1 MKKLICLLVFCMMLC
16 GCGNKESDPISNKP
30 PIEVDEEKL
39 ESEGYKNL
47 SEIAYGKVED
57 NGDKP
62 NVNLVYLTQKP
73 EEAIYLWTGIQR
85 NLLGNNVESDTS
97 FSWGDNKY
105 VLDDESMDKMTAEN
119 AEDYVPKEWADLLRK
134 MESGYNI
141 NDGISKEL
149 GDSMDE
155 AIDEFVDEY
164 LEESKKELNVID
176 GFREPDYEK
185 FNSYASENGLDGTLI
200 YIEGKL
206 LSQTQLGR
214 SLDGTPTLALV
225 VEQEDGNKWC
235 AGVTSECEI
244 EEIKNKN
251 VRIFGTYQGFSDRMK
266 LPGISVV
273 VKNTND
279 FRKARIE
286 IEENGNYIEVWNF
299 YDNWT
304 KLTTEGRNEE
314 NEESEPQPQ
323 ETPIPTTGQQNALK
337 SAKEYLDISAFSY
350 SGLVSQLE
358 YEQYTHEEA
367 VYAVDNCGADW
378 NEQAARSAK
387 EYLDIMSFSRGG
399 LIEQLEFDGF
409 THEQAVYGVEQ
420 NGY

>member
-1 MKKLICLLVFCMMLC
+1 MRRIVCLLLSAVLLC
-16 GCGNKESDPISNKP
+16 GCGSSEKNTDSAQSTTN
-30 PIEVDEEKL
+30 VDEEKL
-39 ESEGYKNL
+39 KSEGYTDL
-47 SEIAYGKVED
+47 AGVAYGMMED
-57 NGDKP
+57 SGDKP
-62 NVNLVYLTQKP
+62 NVRLVYLTENP
-73 EEAIYLWTGIQR
+73 EEAFYLWSGIQR
-85 NLLGNNVESDTS
+85 KLLENDVESDTS
-97 FSWGDNKY
+97 FSWGDKEYILNDKS
-105 VLDDESMDKMTAEN
+105 VDKMTAEN
-119 AEDYVPKEWADLLRK
+119 AEDYVPKEWADLMRK
-134 MESGYNI
+134 MESGYMI
-141 NDGISKEL
+141 NNGISEDL
-149 GDSMDE
+149 GNSMDK
-155 AIDEFVDEY
+155 AIEEFVNEY
-164 LEESKKELNVID
+164 LEESKKKLNVID
-176 GFREPDYEK
+176 GFQEPDYEK

-251 VRIFGTYQGFSDRMK
+251 VRVFGTYQGFSDRMK

-304 KLTTEGRNEE
+304 KLTMEGRNEE

-387 EYLDIMSFSRGG
+387 EYLDIMSFSREG

-409 THEQAVYGVEQ
+409 TNEQAVYGVEQ